1 MMQGTPAPPFEPT
14 VGFIIAACLG
24 ALPILGVMVWGA
36 VRILG
41 PLTSALARRLGGGSD
56 LLGED
61 VRLEIHEMQHRI
73 ESLEADLASAQ
84 ERLDFAERLLS
95 QQRQPNHLPGAH

>member
-1 MMQGTPAPPFEPT
+1 MLQTPAPPFEPT
-14 VGFIIAACLG
+14 PGFIIAACLG

-41 PLTSALARRLGGGSD
+41 PLTQAVARRLGGGSD

-61 VRLEIHEMQHRI
+61 IRLELHQMQQRI
-73 ESLEADLASAQ
+73 DALETDLASAQ
-84 ERLDFAERLLS
+84 ERLDFAERLLA